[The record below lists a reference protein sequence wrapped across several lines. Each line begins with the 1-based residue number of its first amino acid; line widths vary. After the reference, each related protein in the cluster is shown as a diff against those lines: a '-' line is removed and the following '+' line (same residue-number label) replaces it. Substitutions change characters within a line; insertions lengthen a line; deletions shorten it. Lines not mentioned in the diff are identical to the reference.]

1 MQLSLR
7 SCATAVVAVLGAG
20 LIYLPPPPATGIGQ
34 PSVALAAAWDI
45 VDVAGPIDAAVSGFV
60 DLPVPSPA
68 DDDMPVYLD
77 PEFWDLWWSSLWTI
91 NPVISWLVLVN
102 VLSEIP
108 IIGPAFTVV
117 ALLSYIP
124 LLFGPH
130 MAVADGWATGL
141 GAGFDAGEVAQL
153 ADAGGGVGT
162 ADDPLSEWFSAPG
175 VSAGLAE
182 ADPFTDFFQ
191 QISNYLQGAF
201 LLGVL
206 VFGGVVANVAQFFS
220 DAYDWFAGIFGFEP
234 YGAMDT
240 LGGALPEIGTALLA
254 PALASDLG
262 SALGDIT
269 VIPALDFAGGRRC
282 GPHGR
287 WRRHHLC
294 AAEWPGLLRGN
305 HDCGTGSPVDDHRRN
320 RMRHRGFDPRSGGGT
335 AAARGRVRRCA
346 AHRRRYGL
354 GL

>member
-1 MQLSLR
+1 
-7 SCATAVVAVLGAG
+7 
-20 LIYLPPPPATGIGQ
+20 
-34 PSVALAAAWDI
+34 VALAAAWDI

-60 DLPVPSPA
+60 DLPVR
-68 DDDMPVYLD
+68 
-77 PEFWDLWWSSLWTI
+77 
-91 NPVISWLVLVN
+91 
-102 VLSEIP
+102 
-108 IIGPAFTVV
+108 
-117 ALLSYIP
+117 
-124 LLFGPH
+124 
-130 MAVADGWATGL
+130 ATGL
-141 GAGFDAGEVAQL
+141 GAEFDTGEVAQL

>member
-7 SCATAVVAVLGAG
+7 SCATAVVTVIGAG
-20 LIYLPPPPATGIGQ
+20 LICLPPPPATGIGQ

-60 DLPVPSPA
+60 DLPVRASG
-68 DDDMPVYLD
+68 V
-77 PEFWDLWWSSLWTI
+77 
-91 NPVISWLVLVN
+91 
-102 VLSEIP
+102 
-108 IIGPAFTVV
+108 
-117 ALLSYIP
+117 
-124 LLFGPH
+124 
-130 MAVADGWATGL
+130 
-141 GAGFDAGEVAQL
+141 GAGFDTGEVAQL

-262 SALGDIT
+262 AALGDIT
-269 VIPALDFAGGRRC
+269 VIPALDLAGGADVD
-282 GPHGR
+282 PM
-287 WRRHHLC
+287 
-294 AAEWPGLLRGN
+294 
-305 HDCGTGSPVDDHRRN
+305 VDD
-320 RMRHRGFDPRSGGGT
+320 GGIIGALLSGL
-335 AAARGRVRRCA
+335 AF
-346 AHRRRYGL
+346 
-354 GL
+354 

>member
-1 MQLSLR
+1 MLVQLSLR
-7 SCATAVVAVLGAG
+7 SCATAVVAVIGAG
-20 LIYLPPPPATGIGQ
+20 LIYLPPPPAIDFGQ

-60 DLPVPSPA
+60 DLPVR
-68 DDDMPVYLD
+68 
-77 PEFWDLWWSSLWTI
+77 
-91 NPVISWLVLVN
+91 
-102 VLSEIP
+102 
-108 IIGPAFTVV
+108 
-117 ALLSYIP
+117 
-124 LLFGPH
+124 
-130 MAVADGWATGL
+130 ATSL

-240 LGGALPEIGTALLA
+240 LGGALPEIETALLA

-262 SALGDIT
+262 AALGDIA
-269 VIPALDFAGGRRC
+269 VIPALDFAGGADVE
-282 GPHGR
+282 PM
-287 WRRHHLC
+287 
-294 AAEWPGLLRGN
+294 
-305 HDCGTGSPVDDHRRN
+305 VDD
-320 RMRHRGFDPRSGGGT
+320 GGIIGALLSGL
-335 AAARGRVRRCA
+335 AF
-346 AHRRRYGL
+346 
-354 GL
+354 